1 MIKHSKSA
9 SRIIM
14 QSSFLI
20 SCKQVIFI
28 PQNAIV
34 YTFKNPE
41 PFFCVSRGA
50 IMSSLPEAT
59 RSLMQVFNGKL
70 QDFTN
75 EIDTVH
81 MVWLEEI
88 QQEAYRMFSR
98 WERPLM
104 WGGVCYTLYTFVF
117 RTHLFCHL
125 WLMWDSL
132 LPARSLDMWI
142 KKMFCCTVISA
153 LSQSSCRRLRHRKRQ
168 TAGNECR
175 WISMSLA
182 AKDGE
187 GFDHAGFP
195 MS

>member
-1 MIKHSKSA
+1 M
-9 SRIIM
+9 
-14 QSSFLI
+14 L
-20 SCKQVIFI
+20 
-28 PQNAIV
+28 NV
-34 YTFKNPE
+34 YTFQSCVKTQE
-41 PFFCVSRGA
+41 PSFCISRGA
-50 IMSSLPEAT
+50 TMSSLPEAT

-104 WGGVCYTLYTFVF
+104 WGGLCHTLLYFCVLHPYILSLVACVF
-117 RTHLFCHL
+117 
-125 WLMWDSL
+125 MWDSL
-132 LPARSLDMWI
+132 LPSRSSDMLI
-142 KKMFCCTVISA
+142 KKLFCCTVTSA
-153 LSQSSCRRLRHRKRQ
+153 LSRSSCRRLHHRKRQ

-187 GFDHAGFP
+187 GFDHADFL

>member
-1 MIKHSKSA
+1 MLL
-9 SRIIM
+9 
-14 QSSFLI
+14 FTLLFTEL
-20 SCKQVIFI
+20 C
-28 PQNAIV
+28 
-34 YTFKNPE
+34 KNPE
-41 PFFCVSRGA
+41 PSFCISRGA
-50 IMSSLPEAT
+50 TMSSLPEAT

-98 WERPLM
+98 WERLVIVR
-104 WGGVCYTLYTFVF
+104 WSVLYALYFCVLHPFILSLVACVF
-117 RTHLFCHL
+117 
-125 WLMWDSL
+125 MWDS
-132 LPARSLDMWI
+132 PARSLDMWI
-142 KKMFCCTVISA
+142 KKMFCCTVTSA
-153 LSQSSCRRLRHRKRQ
+153 LSRSSCRRLRHRKKQ

-187 GFDHAGFP
+187 GFDHAGFL